1 MHLHSAHF
9 RLRRAGLLLSFLL
22 TLLLI
27 SCSEIMYLNVE
38 QMLPPEIMPEHAAR
52 SVGVVSNFSQ
62 NNVVVAD
69 HYTIVL
75 PCDADTI
82 KEEVALTFANSDI
95 MDRVVVLDS
104 LLYHPDSTSTH
115 ILSQEEII
123 DLCELLDVEMIYSID
138 FACLVYNPSSRFI
151 SRPLNAY
158 LCSRIY
164 TPRKDSTTIASII
177 DKEVLEYWVEN
188 TDEIGELFPLV
199 PSQLAKSAIEPY
211 MPTWKERERV
221 FYYDRFNYDLREAKV
236 YVNEGYWEEASK
248 HWRELL
254 QSKRRMQRFEAAFN
268 MALYYEM
275 TDSID
280 KALSSLEIAK
290 EAAVK
295 TDRKGNTVQL
305 IDTMYITQ
313 YRGVLQK
320 RQKEIAKIDEY
331 MKSFE
336 D

>member
-1 MHLHSAHF
+1 MKKAL
-9 RLRRAGLLLSFLL
+9 LL
-22 TLLLI
+22 TLLLA

-38 QMLPPEIMPEHAAR
+38 QMLPPEIMPDHAVR

-82 KEEVALTFANSDI
+82 KEEVALTFANANM

-104 LLYHPDSTSTH
+104 VLYHPDSTGTH
-115 ILSQEEII
+115 LLSQEEVH

-138 FACLVYNPSSRFI
+138 FACLIYNPGSRLI

-164 TPRKDSTTIASII
+164 TPEKNGTSVASVI
-177 DKEVLEYWVEN
+177 DKEILEYWVDN
-188 TDEIGELFPLV
+188 TDEIAELIPLV
-199 PSQLAKSAIEPY
+199 PGQLAKSAIEPY
-211 MPTWKERERV
+211 LPTWKERERI
-221 FYYDRFNYDLREAKV
+221 FYYDRFNYNLREAKV
-236 YVNEGYWEEASK
+236 YVNEGYWEEAAT
-248 HWRELL
+248 HWRKLL
-254 QSKRRMQRFEAAFN
+254 QSKSRMQRFEGAFN

-280 KALSSLEIAK
+280 KALSSLELAK
-290 EAAVK
+290 EAS
-295 TDRKGNTVQL
+295 TRIDRQGNTVQY
-305 IDTMYITQ
+305 IDTMYVTQ
-313 YRGVLQK
+313 YRGVLKK
-320 RQKEIAKIDEY
+320 RQKEIKQIEEY
-331 MKSFE
+331 MEKM
-336 D
+336 